1 MGLMTLG
8 AWLLL
13 GLIAGVVASMLMGG
27 PGGLVTSIVVG
38 IIGAFIG
45 GWLGS
50 QLLGQTVTGLNVPS
64 ILLAILGA
72 VILLAILRFIPR
84 GEVTR
89 GRRAL

>member
-1 MGLMTLG
+1 MDLMTIG

-13 GLIAGVVASMLMGG
+13 GLIAGVVAGMVVGG
-27 PGGLVTSIVVG
+27 AGGILTSIVVG

-50 QLLGQTVTGLNVPS
+50 LLFGQTVTGLNVPS

-72 VILLAILRFIPR
+72 IILLAVLRFAS
-84 GEVTR
+84 R
-89 GRRAL
+89 GRARSGRRP

>member
-1 MGLMTLG
+1 MDLMTIA

-13 GLIAGVVASMLMGG
+13 GLIAGVVANMLVGG
-27 PGGLVTSIVVG
+27 AGGILSSIVVG

-50 QLLGQTVTGLNVPS
+50 LLFDTTVTGLNVPS

-72 VILLAILRFIPR
+72 VILLIVLKAF
-84 GEVTR
+84 TR
-89 GRRAL
+89 RRAL

>member
-1 MGLMTLG
+1 MDLMTLA

-13 GLIAGVVASMLMGG
+13 GLIAGVIAGMLVGG
-27 PGGLVTSIVVG
+27 AGGILTSIVVG

-50 QLLGQTVTGLNVPS
+50 MFFGQPVTGLNVPS

-72 VILLAILRFIPR
+72 VILLLILRLIPR
-84 GEVTR
+84 GRPVV
-89 GRRAL
+89 